1 MSVYNVAYATCLLLF
16 VRPYLEIQP
25 AATIRQGIEAKAAD
39 LTRSIRNPSSTG
51 ASECRQAPMQLLILL
66 RTLYFVN
73 LRGRTWSGFAT
84 LGFVRQLFFRQDSG
98 HPPAWHAPRDPI

>member
-1 MSVYNVAYATCLLLF
+1 
-16 VRPYLEIQP
+16 
-25 AATIRQGIEAKAAD
+25 
-39 LTRSIRNPSSTG
+39 
-51 ASECRQAPMQLLILL
+51 MQLLILL